1 METMTNSPAPIGEV
15 AKSPRLEWLDAMRGF
30 TMILVVAYH
39 IAQISFGVNEKTSS
53 SLPFLMLF
61 RMPLFFFVSG
71 FLAYKANFLWNW
83 PNALSQTW
91 KKVKIQVLP
100 TLVFLCVFLILRRND
115 FFAAF
120 EHSMKDPTKSGY
132 WFTWVLLHMFLIYYL
147 ACMLQAWLMGK
158 GKWLREHPH
167 LVIWL
172 LFLLSLFAYET
183 LYMPNNFTYHKAAF
197 FRYSSL
203 VKTINFLPFFLFGN
217 LAHRYWQRVGQVFD
231 SRWFFPL
238 LMIVAF
244 VSCAEFFR
252 WHTLRFEW
260 TNLPRTIAMFSLL
273 TLVVMFFRHYQE
285 WFTHDK
291 AIGRSLQYIGVRT
304 LDIYLLHYILLPKLP
319 QVGVWL
325 NTNRPNFVME
335 IVTSFSVA
343 LVVISFCL
351 LISQMLRVSP
361 LFRKYLFGRN

>member
-1 METMTNSPAPIGEV
+1 MKNNPVPVMEAGNA
-15 AKSPRLEWLDAMRGF
+15 PRLEWLDAMRGL

-71 FLAYKANFLWNW
+71 FLAYKANFEWTL
-83 PNALSQTW
+83 PNAFRLTW
-91 KKVKIQVLP
+91 KKIKIQVLP
-100 TLVFLCVFLILRRND
+100 TLVFLCVFLILRRDD
-115 FFAAF
+115 FWGAF
-120 EHSMKDPTKSGY
+120 EHCMKTPTKSGY

-147 ACMLQAWLMGK
+147 ASLLQSRVRK
-158 GKWLREHPH
+158 YPH
-167 LVIWL
+167 LIIWI

-183 LYMPNNFTYHKAAF
+183 LYLPNDFTYHKAPF

-217 LAHRYWQRVGQVFD
+217 LVHRYWERVQQIFD
-231 SRWFFPL
+231 TRWFFPL
-238 LMIVAF
+238 LMVVAF
-244 VSCAEFFR
+244 VSCADIFR

-260 TNLPRTIAMFSLL
+260 TNLPRTMAMFSLL
-273 TLVVMFFRHYQE
+273 TLVVIFFRHYQE

-291 AIGRSLQYIGVRT
+291 VVGRSLQYIGVRT

-325 NTNRPNFVME
+325 NTNRPNFVAE

-343 LVVISFCL
+343 LVVIAFCL
-351 LISQMLRVSP
+351 LISQILRISP
-361 LFRKYLFGRN
+361 IFRQYLFGRR